1 MAAISGIV
9 HVSLLRFAFIL
20 LLTPLFWTLSGSFE
34 QLESL
39 DPERMQWPT
48 IFVAILARNKAH
60 SLPYTLGYL
69 ERQDYPKS
77 RMALWIQSDHN
88 IDNTSAVIQEWL
100 DAVGHLYH
108 HVDYYHQD
116 SPNYFPDEEGA
127 NHWSETR
134 LRHVIKL
141 RQQALEY
148 ARKRWADF
156 MLFLDADNLVTNPRA
171 MKLLI
176 AQNRPII
183 APMLESSTAY
193 SNFWCG
199 MTEKG
204 YYMRTEEYMPT
215 VERKRKGVFPVPMVH
230 STYLVDLRRE
240 GAKQLN
246 YDSPAEDYFGPEDD
260 IIQFA
265 WSARTSG
272 MEMFIM
278 NTEEFGFLPSALD
291 ENMIHDEETLKF
303 KQILLDEMS
312 HDTPEGY
319 VFDPLVPSAHIS
331 PPNKTVTKMGF
342 DEIYVINLKRRP
354 ERRKRMVH
362 TLKEIGLD
370 FKLMEAVDGL
380 TLNASV
386 LKKMGVTV
394 LPEYKDPWADRSM
407 TMGEIGCFLSH
418 YKIWEEMVE
427 KNLDWVLVFEDDIR
441 FEPFFKR
448 RMYKMLNEIEE
459 IRLDW
464 DLIYIG
470 RKKVVPE
477 QRPGL
482 GYVGR
487 KRMQLEG
494 EHWVLG
500 TTTMIHVTYSYW
512 TLGYMITWRGAKKLL
527 DVKPLTKM
535 IPVDEFLPMMFDDH
549 PDTKYMYAFEPRDL
563 KAFSAEPLMIYPTHY
578 TGEANYITD
587 TDTGSSPIV
596 PDLDKADSGDKP
608 TVPAMGP
615 SEGLPTPDGEPSSH
629 GGEL

>member
-1 MAAISGIV
+1 
-9 HVSLLRFAFIL
+9 
-20 LLTPLFWTLSGSFE
+20 
-34 QLESL
+34 
-39 DPERMQWPT
+39 MQWPT

-77 RMALWIQSDHN
+77 RLALWIQSDHN

-100 DAVGHLYH
+100 DGVGHLYH
-108 HVDYYHQD
+108 HVDFYHKD
-116 SPNYFPDEEGA
+116 APNYFPDEEGA
-127 NHWSETR
+127 NHWSGTR

-156 MLFLDADNLVTNPRA
+156 MFCMDADNLVTNPRTL
-171 MKLLI
+171 KLLI

-204 YYMRTEEYMPT
+204 YYMRTDEYMPT
-215 VERKRKGVFPVPMVH
+215 IERKRRGVFPVPMVH

-240 GAKQLN
+240 GSRQLS
-246 YDSPAEDYFGPEDD
+246 YDSPGEDYFGPEDD

-265 WSARTSG
+265 WSARTS
-272 MEMFIM
+272 
-278 NTEEFGFLPSALD
+278 A
-291 ENMIHDEETLKF
+291 
-303 KQILLDEMS
+303 

-319 VFDPLVPSAHIS
+319 VFDPLVPSAYIS
-331 PPNKTVTKMGF
+331 HPNKTTTKMGF
-342 DEIYVINLKRRP
+342 DEIFVINLKRRP

-418 YKIWEEMVE
+418 YKIWEEIVE

-464 DLIYIG
+464 DL
-470 RKKVVPE
+470 
-477 QRPGL
+477 
-482 GYVGR
+482 
-487 KRMQLEG
+487 M
-494 EHWVLG
+494 
-500 TTTMIHVTYSYW
+500 
-512 TLGYMITWRGAKKLL
+512 
-527 DVKPLTKM
+527 
-535 IPVDEFLPMMFDDH
+535 
-549 PDTKYMYAFEPRDL
+549 
-563 KAFSAEPLMIYPTHY
+563 
-578 TGEANYITD
+578 
-587 TDTGSSPIV
+587 
-596 PDLDKADSGDKP
+596 
-608 TVPAMGP
+608 
-615 SEGLPTPDGEPSSH
+615 
-629 GGEL
+629 